1 MIERQI
7 AVAEVIAVLPDF
19 NSIAATV
26 FIHPRK
32 SCLRVRLPR
41 IYHVHL
47 VFTAAYLAQ
56 ILDSII
62 VLVTVNVVYLLLRKT
77 AFANRPDGM
86 VQSNMNT
93 SLVYLAVNKQV
104 ASLITLSASYRS
116 AISAASQPTA
126 LSIVSVVLFHAKQQF
141 LLLRFC
147 QMFLVHKYNS

>member
-1 MIERQI
+1 MVERHVFI
-7 AVAEVIAVLPDF
+7 AEVITIRRHYYLKTALR
-19 NSIAATV
+19 

-32 SCLRVRLPR
+32 SSPRVRLPWVN
-41 IYHVHL
+41 HVHL
-47 VFTAAYLAQ
+47 VFTIAHFTQ
-56 ILDSII
+56 ILN
-62 VLVTVNVVYLLLRKT
+62 TVIFLIAVNMVKWLLRKT
-77 AFANRPDGM
+77 TIADRPNGM

-93 SLVYLAVNKQV
+93 SLVYLAVNIQV

-116 AISAASQPTA
+116 AISAASHPTA